1 MEKYRV
7 DTCKVPRSIRLEVT
21 LVVLL
26 FLGVIV
32 YFSFDAAKVPIA
44 YANPDVA
51 TFYPSSYNLYG
62 STQYL
67 SGSVT
72 DLQSDN
78 AVYMTFRSYAS
89 ATTTNNI
96 VTNGNV
102 TTTTDWIY
110 ADISDPSAVVS
121 GGYSSTVYRSASYSL
136 DIQLVDGSS
145 QTAYT
150 GSGKQYQALTNVSN
164 LPTSATLYFYYRIDC
179 GGTSAS
185 AEVANATVTITKPDS
200 STVTVFTTS
209 VTFTS
214 TPVTGNWT
222 YKTIDVSSVF
232 TATGTYTLDL
242 RGYFSTTPS
251 KKPTLTVYYDDVW
264 LNTVTPSEYTS
275 EVEFTGTSNTQTW
288 AQLVWAVDSSFTT
301 TSVTTTLQLYNYNSG
316 QYSTSGDG
324 YMTDTIGTSDV
335 TKTQTVTTNP
345 TNFRDALGNWIMK
358 IKGVK
363 STSTQFDWKGD
374 LVKYEAAWTGAEYA
388 LNLRVRD
395 WDLTD
400 DIQGAIV
407 YKDSDTKT
415 SDSNG
420 WANWTLVSGTVQI
433 KVKYY
438 GFWVNGTFPVT
449 MDSDKTINVKC
460 KLYDVTLTVQEEQHN
475 AYLVSAN
482 VTVFNASS
490 TSGNKI
496 TSGITGSKG
505 QVALTNLPN
514 NTLVF
519 TQYGGSS
526 YSIVIGNT
534 TQTVSSEDQSITLTS
549 NQNYVSTSSP
559 YSIFA
564 LLGAVVPVKRR
575 SQLDKSRENKA
586 KKSVRRWRKNE
597 IESER

>member
-1 MEKYRV
+1 MRKYRV
-7 DTCKVPRSIRLEVT
+7 DACKFPRSIRLAVT
-21 LVVLL
+21 LVGLL
-26 FLGVIV
+26 VFGILI
-32 YFSFDAAKVPIA
+32 FSPYSIRVPIA

-51 TFYPSSYNLYG
+51 SFYPSGYNLYG

-67 SGSVT
+67 SGSLS

-102 TTTTDWIY
+102 TTTTGWTY

-136 DIQLVDGSS
+136 YIELVDNDA
-145 QTAYT
+145 TIAYT
-150 GSGKQYQALTNVSN
+150 GSGKQYQAMTTVST
-164 LPTSATLYFYYRIDC
+164 LPTSATLYFFYRMDC
-179 GGTSAS
+179 GGTSAL

-209 VTFTS
+209 VTFTAL
-214 TPVTGNWT
+214 TTGSWI

-242 RGYFSTTPS
+242 RGYFSTTAA

-264 LNTVTPSEYTS
+264 LNIVTPSEYTS
-275 EVEFTGTSNTQTW
+275 EVEFTGTSNTQSWT
-288 AQLVWAVDSSFTT
+288 QLVWTVDSSFTT

-316 QYSTSGDG
+316 KYPDSGDG
-324 YMTDTIGTSDV
+324 YMTDTIGTTDV
-335 TKTQTVTTNP
+335 TKIQTITTNP
-345 TNFRDALGNWIMK
+345 TYFRDALGNWKMK

-363 STSTQFDWKGD
+363 STSTQFDWNGD
-374 LVKYEAAWTGAEYA
+374 LVKIEVTWTVGYA

-400 DIQGAIV
+400 NIQGAIV

-420 WANWTLVSGTVQI
+420 WANWTNAYGTVQI
-433 KVKYY
+433 KVKYF
-438 GFWVNGTFPVT
+438 GFWVNGTFSVT
-449 MDSDKTINVKC
+449 MDSDKTIDVKC
-460 KLYDVTLTVQEEQHN
+460 KLYDVTVKVQEAQHN

-490 TSGNKI
+490 TKANKI
-496 TSGITGSKG
+496 KSGITGSTG
-505 QVALTNLPN
+505 QVSFTNLPN

-526 YSIVIGNT
+526 YSIVIGNA
-534 TQTVSSEDQSITLTS
+534 TQAVSSENQSVTLTS
-549 NQNYVSTSSP
+549 NQNYVSTSNP
-559 YSIFA
+559 YSIIA
-564 LLGAVVPVKRR
+564 LLGLIIPLKKR
-575 SQLDKSRENKA
+575 SQLDVSKENKV
-586 KKSVRRWRKNE
+586 KKCKRRWKKQ
-597 IESER
+597 